1 MPSPP
6 LSRTV
11 GITQG
16 ALTSIRT
23 IIARSDPTLETGGAL
38 FGHEN
43 ALVITSASAPGPN
56 AVHQPGYFLR
66 DLEHTQLAADR
77 AHDVDRSQWIGEW
90 HTHPNGPPEPS
101 PLDLNTYI
109 SHLVDLELRFQ
120 RFIALIGSPNPR
132 PHLSAWVLAQSPDGI
147 ELHRAALALTAT
159 DQGSRNQMPPGEA
172 TEVQHRS

>member
-1 MPSPP
+1 VSW
-6 LSRTV
+6 TV

-56 AVHQPGYFLR
+56 AVHQPGYF
-66 DLEHTQLAADR
+66 
-77 AHDVDRSQWIGEW
+77 

-109 SHLVDLELRFQ
+109 SHLVDLELRFH

-132 PHLSAWVLAQSPDGI
+132 PHLSVWVLAQSPDGI

>member
-1 MPSPP
+1 MLSPP
-6 LSRTV
+6 VSWTV

-43 ALVITSASAPGPN
+43 ALVVTFASGPGPN
-56 AVHQPGYFLR
+56 AVHEPGYFLR
-66 DLEHTQLAADR
+66 DLEHTRLAADR
-77 AHDVDRSQWIGEW
+77 AHKLDRSQWIGEW

-109 SHLVDLELRFQ
+109 AHLVDSELRFQ

-132 PHLSAWVLAQSPDGI
+132 PHLSVWVLAQSSDGI
-147 ELHRAALALTAT
+147 ELRRAALALTAT
-159 DQGSRNQMPPGEA
+159 DQCSRNEIAPDEG